1 MSDLT
6 YTLVS
11 DGSSDSALM
20 PILDWLLRGNG
31 VTCAIQGQWAEL
43 RWLRRPPTGLA
54 ARVSTAVDLFPCEL
68 LFVHRD
74 AEAELPAFRQDEIRR
89 AMIEAFDD
97 TRQPA
102 WVPVIP
108 VRMREAWLLFD
119 ETAIRRAAGNP
130 LGRSVLHLPS
140 LARCEDVPDPKDVLR
155 DILREAS
162 ELSARRRARL
172 RIGPM
177 MRRITEYTQ
186 DFAPLRTLAAFTAL
200 ERRLQ
205 EVIATNGWD
214 RR

>member
-11 DGSSDSALM
+11 DGSSDAALM
-20 PILDWLLRGNG
+20 PILEWLLRGNG
-31 VTCAIQGQWAEL
+31 VKCAIQGQWAEL
-43 RWLRRPPTGLA
+43 RWLRRPPSGLA
-54 ARVSTAVDLFPCEL
+54 ARLSTAVDLFPCEL

-74 AEAELPAFRQDEIRR
+74 AEDEPSASRRNEIRR
-89 AMIEAFDD
+89 AVIEAFDD
-97 TRQPA
+97 GRQPA
-102 WVPVIP
+102 WVSVIP

-130 LGRSVLHLPS
+130 SGRAVLRLPS
-140 LARCEDVPDPKDVLR
+140 LGRCEDVPDPKTLLQ

-162 ELSARRRARL
+162 GLSARRRARL
-172 RIGPM
+172 HIGPM
-177 MRRITEYTQ
+177 MRRITEYTR

-200 ERRLQ
+200 ELELQ
-205 EVIATNGWD
+205 EVITTNGWE

>member
-1 MSDLT
+1 MSDLS

-11 DGSSDSALM
+11 DGGSDSALM

-31 VTCAIQGQWAEL
+31 VKCAIQGQWAEL
-43 RWLRRPPTGLA
+43 RWLPRPPTSLA
-54 ARVSTAVDLFPCEL
+54 ARLNLAVDLFPCEL

-74 AEAELPAFRQDEIRR
+74 AEAQPSAVRKNEIGR
-89 AMIEAFDD
+89 AVAEGFDD
-97 TRQPA
+97 GQPPA
-102 WVPVIP
+102 WVSVVP

-130 LGRSVLHLPS
+130 SGRAALHLPS
-140 LARCEDVPDPKDVLR
+140 LARCEDLPDPKNLLQ

-162 ELSARRRARL
+162 ELNPRRRARL
-172 RIGPM
+172 PIGPM
-177 MRRITEYTQ
+177 MRRVAEYTR
-186 DFAPLRTLAAFTAL
+186 DFAPLRTLTAFTAL
-200 ERRLQ
+200 ERELR